1 MIDEVLIAGFG
12 GQGIMLMGR
21 LLAYGAIYEGL
32 QVTFYPSYGPEMRGG
47 TANCTVV
54 IADERIGSPVRNRFT
69 HLMAMNQASADRF
82 GERVKPGGV
91 IAYNQSLV
99 NAPPARTDVRRV
111 GIPANRIAA
120 ELEAAQAANM
130 VAIGGLAQVL
140 KRVGV
145 AALLK
150 GLERVLPAYRR
161 DALALNARAIQRGM
175 EEARQVLAGEGAHG
189 HEG

>member
-32 QVTFYPSYGPEMRGG
+32 EVTFYPSYGPEMRGG

-54 IADERIGSPVRNRFT
+54 ISNERIGSPVRNRFT
-69 HLMAMNQASADRF
+69 HLMAMNQASVDKF
-82 GERVKPGGV
+82 SERVKPGGV

-99 NAPPARTDVRRV
+99 DTPPARTDVLQV

-120 ELEAAQAANM
+120 ELRAAQAANM
-130 VAIGGLAQVL
+130 VAMGGLLHVL
-140 KRVGV
+140 RRISVP
-145 AALLK
+145 ALVK
-150 GLERVLPAYRR
+150 GLARVLPGYRHEAIPLNEAAIR
-161 DALALNARAIQRGM
+161 RGIEALAGKVQS
-175 EEARQVLAGEGAHG
+175 
-189 HEG
+189 

>member
-54 IADERIGSPVRNRFT
+54 ISDERIGSPVRNRFT
-69 HLMAMNQASADRF
+69 HFMAMNQASLDKF
-82 GERVKPGGV
+82 SGSVKPGGV
-91 IAYNQSLV
+91 IVYNQSLV
-99 NAPPARTDVRRV
+99 DLPPNRTDVLMV

-120 ELEAAQAANM
+120 ELKDAQAANM
-130 VAIGGLAQVL
+130 VAIGGLVHVL
-140 KRVGV
+140 RRISKASLV
-145 AALLK
+145 K
-150 GLERVLPAYRR
+150 GLARVLPGYRHKVIP
-161 DALALNARAIQRGM
+161 LNEAAICRGI
-175 EEARQVLAGEGAHG
+175 EAVAGEGRA
-189 HEG
+189 